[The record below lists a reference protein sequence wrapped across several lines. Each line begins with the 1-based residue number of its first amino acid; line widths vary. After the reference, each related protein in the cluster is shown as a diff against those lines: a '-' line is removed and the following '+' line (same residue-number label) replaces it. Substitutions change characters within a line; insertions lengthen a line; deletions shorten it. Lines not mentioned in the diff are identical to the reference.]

1 MERVI
6 DTYDAPLAPMQT
18 EDVLAIYRQ
27 QVRAEKEDKSER
39 GKMSD
44 AALAK
49 LRALKEQD
57 RTQEIRDA
65 RFTSALKLVIVT
77 PENLAKLIE
86 RCNVSPVTT
95 QTVRRVQKLAW
106 WITAGFRLGSEID
119 SVTMVNFFSELVGD
133 EKTMSDTRF
142 ASLWNSAAAAKL
154 RASRQSAGLIE
165 STEPEYRACRSGK
178 KCLRFEKRK
187 PAPAK
192 GSSDYCSPACRAS
205 DRVRAK
211 RGPATTPTVR

>member
-1 MERVI
+1 MQQVI
-6 DTYDAPLAPMQT
+6 DTYDAPLAPIQT
-18 EDVLAIYRQ
+18 EDALAIYRQ
-27 QVRAEKEDKSER
+27 QVRAEREDKSEH

-49 LRALKEQD
+49 FRALKEQD
-57 RTQEIRDA
+57 RAQEIRDA

-77 PENLAKLIE
+77 DDNLRKLIE
-86 RCNVSPVTT
+86 RCNVSLVGT
-95 QTVRRVQKLAW
+95 QVERRAAKLAW
-106 WITAGFRLGSEID
+106 WITAGFRLGFEID
-119 SVTMVNFFSELVGD
+119 SVTLVNFFSELVD
-133 EKTMSDTRF
+133 QEMAMSDSRF

-165 STEPEYRACRSGK
+165 SSEPEYRACRSGK

-192 GSSDYCSPACRAS
+192 GSSDHCSPACGAS
-205 DRVRAK
+205 DRARAK
-211 RGPATTPTVR
+211 RGLAVIPTV